1 MNELP
6 TSNWQKKISMFI
18 YRFVMIPIF
27 VWVFLSIPQ
36 LYYAYNYSD
45 ILTEFNK
52 SFINHNF
59 QFVFILIGGLAWI
72 NYSFNNKSR
81 LIFPIILFV
90 FFMIR
95 YVDVGLKKTFQISFS
110 PIVFRSTSF
119 DSMLIAFNLFK
130 IEFLAICLI
139 AVIGSISVYFI
150 MDLGFQKSKTSIFT
164 IVLFFLMAIRSG
176 YILYNERYYAFENI
190 PSYLLAKEL
199 IEFQDSQKQIPIKL
213 SDFEIRNLNKI
224 GIDPQLPDLSI
235 LKNYVQKRNLVI
247 LYLESFNTNYT
258 KEGGSNFK
266 DLTPNIDL
274 FIEKSVLFSNYF
286 NAVSPTHNSIFSSWC
301 GIYPE
306 LHDNY
311 VRENP
316 DYSKG
321 LTCFSDILHTLGY
334 TQKFFFG
341 HGSWYAGINLFLKNH
356 SYGEVIE
363 LSDIEKEFPE
373 WLKNKHAWGIQDT
386 DLSRYVIRQLDQVG
400 KNKPFNLGAFY
411 INTHPPF
418 FVAPDCPEYIL
429 DNTNNIS
436 QEYIHCPDCQKNVL
450 NKKSDRHFQS
460 IHCVD
465 HAVGMVLQTLKKRGL
480 MRNTVVVLV
489 GDTPGHDIQ
498 VKGKF
503 LSFNRTLLAIY
514 SPNLQPGINETFSY
528 TPDLGPTILE
538 AMKIKVPQLQSGH
551 SIFSSRK
558 DLTTLVAPEFSI
570 VDGEYLDS
578 GTCSFKEM
586 EKQKIEIVLD
596 DVTDCERRKIF
607 QYLSQWTQSQDSNRI
622 LKSD

>member
-164 IVLFFLMAIRSG
+164 IVLFLLLATRSA

-498 VKGKF
+498 VKGKY

-586 EKQKIEIVLD
+586 KKQKIEIVLD

-622 LKSD
+622 LKAD